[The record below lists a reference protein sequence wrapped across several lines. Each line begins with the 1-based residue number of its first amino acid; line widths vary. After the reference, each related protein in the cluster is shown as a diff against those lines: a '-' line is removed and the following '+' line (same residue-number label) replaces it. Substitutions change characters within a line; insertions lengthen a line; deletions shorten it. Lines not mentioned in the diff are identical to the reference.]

1 MEEQQ
6 SQQTA
11 TEEKSIFNEVLDT
24 SQYQK
29 SMKNARIWLYVIA
42 AFQFIMGIIEY
53 SREADKTVGLI
64 AFAVDAFLG
73 IVFIGLALWSKRKP
87 YLAFT
92 TALVTY
98 IAIIILV
105 AILEPANIVRGILFK
120 ILITIALVRAIKDAK
135 KYEQVNAL

>member
-87 YLAFT
+87 YLAFI